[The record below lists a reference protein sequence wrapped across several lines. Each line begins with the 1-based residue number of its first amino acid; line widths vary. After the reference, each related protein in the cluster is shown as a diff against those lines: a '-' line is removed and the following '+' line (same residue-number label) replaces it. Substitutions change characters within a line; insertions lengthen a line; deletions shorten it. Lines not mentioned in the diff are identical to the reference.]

1 MCISDPQNLDIR
13 STVMVQLDSMQ
24 GMIAGYIASP
34 KGQMAI
40 RNYLSS
46 PEGKKTLDTYLSTP
60 DGQEMARLVLSRA
73 LEGTNL
79 SADVKVKVLAAIE
92 EKKKP
97 KA

>member
-1 MCISDPQNLDIR
+1 
-13 STVMVQLDSMQ
+13 MVQLDCMQ

-34 KGQMAI
+34 KGQEAI

-46 PEGKKTLDTYLSTP
+46 PEGKKTLDAYLSTP

-79 SADVKVKVLAAIE
+79 SADVKVKVLAAVE

-97 KA
+97 VS

>member
-1 MCISDPQNLDIR
+1 
-13 STVMVQLDSMQ
+13 
-24 GMIAGYIASP
+24 
-34 KGQMAI
+34 MAI

-79 SADVKVKVLAAIE
+79 SADVRAKVLAAVE
-92 EKKKP
+92 EKKP